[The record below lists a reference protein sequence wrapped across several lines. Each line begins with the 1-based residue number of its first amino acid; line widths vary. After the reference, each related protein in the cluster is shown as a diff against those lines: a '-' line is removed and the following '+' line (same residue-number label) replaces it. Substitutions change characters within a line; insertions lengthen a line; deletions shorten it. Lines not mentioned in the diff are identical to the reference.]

1 MNNYTGFH
9 FLPPSI
15 HRPPALR
22 PVYDAVT
29 LAPPSA
35 STIVNGGAVV
45 LHNTPTTTDHVLPL
59 VHGQT

>member
-15 HRPPALR
+15 HLPPVLR

-29 LAPPSA
+29 FAPPSA
-35 STIVNGGAVV
+35 STIAHGGAVV
-45 LHNTPTTTDHVLPL
+45 LHTTATDHVLPL
-59 VHGQT
+59 VHGQS